1 MGWVKGVRLW
11 LRSGGKASGVVFI
24 VRRKL
29 GTAVM
34 RNRLKRRLRSI
45 CRELELR
52 QGSVVIAAQPPAIEA
67 SYWELREELNVLI
80 SRYVKGLS
88 R

>member
-1 MGWVKGVRLW
+1 MNWVKGVRLW
-11 LRSGGKASGVVFI
+11 LRSGGRASGVVFI
-24 VRRKL
+24 VRRNL

-34 RNRLKRRLRSI
+34 RNRLKRRLRRI
-45 CRELELR
+45 CRELGLC
-52 QGSVVIAAQPPAIEA
+52 QGSVVISAQPPAIAA
-67 SYWELREELNVLI
+67 SYWELREELNVLV

>member
-1 MGWVKGVRLW
+1 
-11 LRSGGKASGVVFI
+11 
-24 VRRKL
+24 
-29 GTAVM
+29 M